1 MLSKFEAWILKLR
14 CEVDATKPAWRFVSG
29 LMRTNFEAWILKLGC
44 KVDATKQAWRA
55 DAIEIG
61 GIKTMQLS
69 NIR

>member
-1 MLSKFEAWILKLR
+1 M
-14 CEVDATKPAWRFVSG
+14 DATKPAWRFVSG

-69 NIR
+69 NML